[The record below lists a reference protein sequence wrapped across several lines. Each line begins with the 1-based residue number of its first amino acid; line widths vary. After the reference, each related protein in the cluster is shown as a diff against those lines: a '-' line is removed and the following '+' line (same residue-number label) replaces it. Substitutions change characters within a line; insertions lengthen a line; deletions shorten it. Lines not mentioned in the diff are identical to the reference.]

1 MKSSRAPGR
10 PNKALITK
18 EKIVSAALDLISNA
32 GYDGLTMA
40 ALARALGVVPSALYN
55 HVSGR
60 EELMLLIE
68 DAVMGKVDS
77 APLRAAID
85 GELPYRTAL
94 EQWAWSYREAFS
106 DHAPLIHII
115 AVLPITGARQTV
127 DMYESLV
134 RVLQLAGVPEAQIL
148 PRIVALESFIYG
160 SAYDVRAPENIFLAD
175 ATQAPAL
182 AMAREELAKSTGAR
196 GECDDTAYPKARN
209 PHADEPFRLG
219 LQSLLADLPSE

>member
-10 PNKALITK
+10 PNKSLITK
-18 EKIVSAALDLISNA
+18 KKIVSAALDLISSS

-40 ALARALGVVPSALYN
+40 ALARSLGVVPSALYN

-60 EELMLLIE
+60 EELLLSIE
-68 DAVMGKVDS
+68 DAVMGQVDS

-115 AVLPITGARQTV
+115 AVLPITGTRQTV

-175 ATQAPAL
+175 AIQAPAL
-182 AMAREELAKSTGAR
+182 ATAREALARSTGE
-196 GECDDTAYPKARN
+196 GEESDGAAYPKGRN

-219 LQSLLADLPSE
+219 LNSLLADLPND